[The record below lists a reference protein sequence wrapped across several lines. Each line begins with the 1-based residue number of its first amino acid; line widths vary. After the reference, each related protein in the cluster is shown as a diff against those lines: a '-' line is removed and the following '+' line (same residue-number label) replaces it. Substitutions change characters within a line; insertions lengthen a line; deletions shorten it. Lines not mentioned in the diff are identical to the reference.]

1 MAIQTK
7 KIAPAQKY
15 FLSSAD
21 PTARTSP
28 DEIEWEPDVPARL
41 IARYNFAD
49 ASRFCAV
56 KDVRWGITIPEQEL
70 SPMAGGSFWYVP
82 YALAANVD
90 WQTVSWFDVDGKDG
104 DKLETQQ
111 NKTYYTFPIWDEAES
126 LYVWYHTD
134 DVEKLLEQVRNNGLS
149 FFASYGIVRDV
160 DKPFTVLTN
169 SDLSLIY
176 DYEDT
181 LKAQWLT
188 TALTPAGGSVPQ
200 GTINFSWQLTE
211 KQMYMSFPGFGK
223 KQMWSFA
230 VPEVTAQV
238 LHWRVSGGTAQTMQL
253 QPGDRAAAVDTGALS
268 TDTVEWWITL
278 TDEAGQ
284 SHESAHK
291 TLTMVESVPVASPVS
306 PIGTIVDGTQPV
318 TFRWNHFAGGT
329 RQSRFQLQISRDGEA
344 WGLLEDE
351 NTTQQSYTV
360 PGNTFEAGELY
371 WRVRTYN
378 QAGVSSVWSQAAKV
392 LMLSAPP
399 APIVTIQSSSPAWAI
414 SWEATGQQGWEVYLD
429 GKLAG
434 SGYGTG
440 TTFQSRGYLPSG
452 SYLVQVRVQNVYSL
466 WSPLGDAALNVE
478 NDGGEEITLTVE
490 AAEGGA
496 AAALAWA
503 SEGSYTQYV
512 VYRDG
517 AEIARTGMTRFTDA
531 IGPDAALYRVRGVD
545 EDGNFE
551 DSNEVAAE
559 IQPDCLT
566 IYDLQSRTWLR
577 LEKSEVQLPEL
588 GVSTAQTVAYHQ
600 IAGQAR
606 PLAEVAAA
614 VQQSIS
620 FVCAFNCD
628 ERALAAQFEEKVG
641 KLVCIKDGRGLAAV
655 GVLDGWNMVGNT
667 FYRAY
672 SATLTPVL
680 FNEVSY
686 YAENV

>member
-1 MAIQTK
+1 MAYQIK
-7 KIAPAQKY
+7 RIAPAQKY
-15 FLSSAD
+15 FLTSAD

-49 ASRFCAV
+49 ASRFCGV
-56 KDVRWGITIPEQEL
+56 VDINWGITVPLQEYEPP
-70 SPMAGGSFWYVP
+70 SGGDVWIHVSSLLK
-82 YALAANVD
+82 AVD
-90 WQTVSWFDVDGKDG
+90 WNTVTWFDVDGQDG
-104 DKLETQQ
+104 YAMDTIYRANEGAWNEVNTGQYLWRKYGDY
-111 NKTYYTFPIWDEAES
+111 KTVIAQVRDNGFAAES
-126 LYVWYHTD
+126 GSGYTYPK
-134 DVEKLLEQVRNNGLS
+134 EGP
-149 FFASYGIVRDV
+149 
-160 DKPFTVLTN
+160 PFTTITG
-169 SDLSLIY
+169 SDLALLFKY
-176 DYEDT
+176 DDT
-181 LKAQWLT
+181 QTAQWLT

-211 KQMYMSFPGFGK
+211 KRLWATDYDGK
-223 KQMWSFA
+223 HEVWAFA

-344 WGLLEDE
+344 WGLLADE

-399 APIVTIQSSSPAWAI
+399 APIVTIQNSSPAWAI

-440 TTFQSRGYLPSG
+440 TTFQSRDYLPSG

-478 NDGGEEITLTVE
+478 NDGGEEITLTAE
-490 AAEGGA
+490 AAESGA
-496 AAALAWA
+496 AAALAWV
-503 SEGSYTQYV
+503 SEGSYSQYI

-531 IGPDAALYRVRGVD
+531 IGPDTALYRVRGVD

-559 IQPDCLT
+559 IRPDCLT

-588 GVSTAQTVAYHQ
+588 GVSAAQTVAYHQ

-614 VQQSIS
+614 VQQSVS

-628 ERALAAQFEEKVG
+628 ERALAAQFEEKIG

-680 FNEVSY
+680 FDEVSY